1 MPKSSIC
8 DALSLRTLVNSAI
21 LARFRVI
28 LMWFIILQACDERRN
43 LSVAASY
50 QAENG
55 FITTVGPT
63 ESEKTAYAFLPQ
75 IPTESTDA
83 HLVEFAEA
91 MRSNNTNSWHHSM
104 TVTLLSST
112 YMCLMHPCV

>member
-1 MPKSSIC
+1 MPKSSIS
-8 DALSLRTLVNSAI
+8 DALSLRMLFNSA
-21 LARFRVI
+21 LLVRFRVI
-28 LMWFIILQACDERRN
+28 LMWFILLQACDERTN

-91 MRSNNTNSWHHSM
+91 MRSNNTN
-104 TVTLLSST
+104 T
-112 YMCLMHPCV
+112 